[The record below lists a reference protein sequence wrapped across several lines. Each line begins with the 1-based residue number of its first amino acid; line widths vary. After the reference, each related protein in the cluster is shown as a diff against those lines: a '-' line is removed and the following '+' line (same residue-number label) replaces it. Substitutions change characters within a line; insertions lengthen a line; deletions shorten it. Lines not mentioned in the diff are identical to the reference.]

1 MYGIEILEREHENI
15 LNFTNILEEKFINIL
30 DGRED
35 IDLKFFEKAINFIRV
50 YADSHHHKKEE
61 DILFKYML
69 EDLGPLADKLI
80 RSGMLVEHDLARFT
94 TLELEKALKAYE
106 ADPSTKNK
114 LDIIGHGMAYVYLL
128 RRHAEK
134 ENQVLYPFAE
144 KNLSKD
150 RLNLINKETK
160 AYEENFDQDFLAE
173 FEIFLLD

>member
-30 DGRED
+30 DGKDD

-50 YADSHHHKKEE
+50 YADGHHHKKEE

-69 EDLGPLADKLI
+69 EDLGDLADKLI
-80 RSGMLVEHDLARFT
+80 RSGMLVEHDLAMFT

-106 ADPSTKNK
+106 PNPSTKNK

-134 ENQVLYPFAE
+134 ENQVLYPFAA
-144 KNLSKD
+144 KNLSEK
-150 RLNLINKETK
+150 RLDLINEESK
-160 AYEENFDQDFLAE
+160 AYEETFNKDLLVD

>member
-1 MYGIEILEREHENI
+1 MYGIEILEKEHENI

-35 IDLKFFEKAINFIRV
+35 MDVSFFEKAINFIRV
-50 YADSHHHKKEE
+50 YADDHHHKKEE

-94 TLELEKALKAYE
+94 TLELEKAVKAYE
-106 ADPSTKNK
+106 SNPSTKNK

-134 ENQVLYPFAE
+134 ENQVLYPFAAN
-144 KNLSKD
+144 NLSEEK
-150 RLNLINKETK
+150 LKLINEETK
-160 AYEENFDQDFLAE
+160 AYEEGFNKDLLAD

>member
-1 MYGIEILEREHENI
+1 MYGIEILEREHKNI
-15 LNFTNILEEKFINIL
+15 LNFTNILEEKFINIV

-35 IDLKFFEKAINFIRV
+35 IDLKFFEKAITFIRV
-50 YADSHHHKKEE
+50 YADGHHHKKEE
-61 DILFKYML
+61 DILFKYIL
-69 EDLGPLADKLI
+69 EDLGSLADKLI

-106 ADPSTKNK
+106 SDPSTKNK

-134 ENQVLYPFAE
+134 ENQVLYPFAA
-144 KNLSKD
+144 KNLSEE
-150 RLNLINKETK
+150 RLDLINKESK
-160 AYEENFDQDFLAE
+160 AYEESFNKDLLVD